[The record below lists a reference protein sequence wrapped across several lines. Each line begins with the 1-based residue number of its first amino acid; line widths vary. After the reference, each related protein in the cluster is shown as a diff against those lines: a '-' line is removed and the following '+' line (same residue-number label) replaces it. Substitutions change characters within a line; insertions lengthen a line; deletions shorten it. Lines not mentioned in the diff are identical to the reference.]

1 MNLTELKQKTAQQLV
16 DIAEELNIQGLMRAK
31 KHELIFAILQ
41 EQSEKGGEVIGDG
54 VLEVLN
60 DGYGFLRGVDS
71 SFLAGPDDVYISPSQ
86 IRRFNLRTGDTVS
99 GVIRAP

>member
-41 EQSEKGGEVIGDG
+41 EQSENKLLTIDSP
-54 VLEVLN
+54 
-60 DGYGFLRGVDS
+60 FL
-71 SFLAGPDDVYISPSQ
+71 FLQVVTTSYPSLIPFIISKIISKFT
-86 IRRFNLRTGDTVS
+86 INY
-99 GVIRAP
+99 